1 MNKYIPEILKDKFQL
16 FTKYFYVCFYG
27 LVAICLSLSLLSF
40 NINDNSFLTSS
51 SEPTHNILGPIGAYV
66 SSFLFY
72 TFGLMSY
79 GIIIFFLTFT
89 LKIFFNQRLN
99 LLFLRLLFFFISL
112 ILLPLSLLEVA
123 IELKFYEGIY
133 SWGFFTHKI
142 FNLHQVTYLNYSLSF
157 AGAILFL
164 YTQNILYFKMPRVK
178 LSKVF
183 QYEEVNLKKQT
194 QKKEPVML
202 NRSMSTTN
210 AREDNDEVNYSSN
223 APSNLKQNKINKFS
237 TPSLD
242 ILDSNEPIRN
252 NKKKLE
258 NIEQSS
264 GLLEKV
270 FADFNIEIKVINVK
284 LGPVVTLFEI
294 LPSAGTKINTI
305 INLAGDIS
313 RSMGVGAVRIAQI
326 YGTQYL
332 GVEVPNS
339 QRETVTI
346 KELLSDIN
354 FKDTTHKI
362 PICIGKDISGNI
374 EVIDL
379 SKTPHLLVAGT
390 TGSGK
395 SVFINTLLTSILY
408 KFSPKDLR
416 LILIDPKMLELS
428 VYNDIAHLL
437 TPVVTEPKKAII
449 ALKWVCKEME
459 RRYSLMNEENTR
471 SLEGYNQK
479 SLEKLPF
486 IVVFIDEMAD
496 LMMTAGKE
504 VEHYVQRL
512 AQMARACGIHLVMAT
527 QRPSVD
533 IITGSIKANFPSR
546 ISFQVASKYDSRT
559 VLGEIGA
566 EQLLGNG
573 DMLMSKNGA
582 SLIRYQS
589 AFISDNEVNKL
600 IKEIKSSQEVNYLK
614 ELDEIIKNNDESFD
628 TLSDE
633 DEELITK
640 SIDLIKSTNK
650 ASTSFLQ
657 RNFQIGYNKAARVM
671 EALEQR
677 GVVSSPNHTGKRDIL
692 INAEIN

>member
-1 MNKYIPEILKDKFQL
+1 MSKYIPEILKDKFQS

-27 LVAICLSLSLLSF
+27 LVVICLGLSLLSF

-51 SEPTHNILGPIGAYV
+51 SEPTHNILGPIGSYIA
-66 SSFLFY
+66 SFLFY
-72 TFGLMSY
+72 TFGLMAY
-79 GIIIFFLTFT
+79 GIMIFFFTFT

-112 ILLPLSLLEVA
+112 ILIPLSFLEVA
-123 IELKFYEGIY
+123 IEFKLYEGIY
-133 SWGFFTHKI
+133 SWGFFTHEMFK
-142 FNLHQVTYLNYSLSF
+142 LHQIPYLNYCLSF
-157 AGAILFL
+157 AGVILFL
-164 YTQNILYFKMPRVK
+164 YTQNILYFKVPRVR
-178 LSKVF
+178 LSKIF
-183 QYEEVNLKKQT
+183 QHKEVELKKQA
-194 QKKEPVML
+194 QKKEPVIL
-202 NRSMSTTN
+202 NRSINITN
-210 AREDNDEVNYSSN
+210 VSEDNDEVEHSSSALN
-223 APSNLKQNKINKFS
+223 TKQKEVNNFS

-242 ILDSNEPIRN
+242 ILDSNESVKN

-264 GLLEKV
+264 ELLEKV

-294 LPSAGTKINTI
+294 LPAAGTKINTI

-313 RSMGVGAVRIAQI
+313 RSMGVGPVRISQI

-332 GVEVPNS
+332 GVEIPNNH
-339 QRETVTI
+339 RESVSI
-346 KELLSDIN
+346 KELLSNDN
-354 FKDTTHKI
+354 YVSSVHKI

-408 KFSPKDLR
+408 KFSPEELR

-459 RRYSLMNEENTR
+459 RRYSLMNEEGTR

-559 VLGEIGA
+559 VLGEVGA

-573 DMLMSKNGA
+573 DMLMSKNGT
-582 SLIRYQS
+582 SLVRYQS
-589 AFISDNEVNKL
+589 AFISDGEVNKL
-600 IKEIKSSQEVNYLK
+600 IKEIKRSQKVEYLE
-614 ELDEIIKNNDESFD
+614 ELEEIIKNENDNLD
-628 TLSDE
+628 NLSDE
-633 DEELITK
+633 DEELISK
-640 SIDLIKSTNK
+640 SIDLIKSSQK

-657 RNFQIGYNKAARVM
+657 RNFQIGYNKAARIM

-677 GVVSSPNHTGKRDIL
+677 GVVSEPNHSGKRTIL
-692 INAEIN
+692 IQ

>member
-1 MNKYIPEILKDKFQL
+1 MDNKYIPTILKNKISTLLRLTYATFL
-16 FTKYFYVCFYG
+16 L
-27 LVAICLSLSLLSF
+27 LVFVFLILSMISF
-40 NINDNSFLTSS
+40 NVSDNSFLTNTNNPS
-51 SEPTHNILGPIGAYV
+51 TNLLGNFGSYL
-66 SSFLFY
+66 SSFIFY
-72 TFGLMSY
+72 TFGIMGYILAV
-79 GIIIFFLTFT
+79 FFLIYSLFVYFDKDPRY
-89 LKIFFNQRLN
+89 LFIRLLLFIIGLLLIPQSLIFWAIEIPFHAEIELWGFYSNKIFILSSVSY
-99 LLFLRLLFFFISL
+99 LSYILTSIGLVLFLFSL
-112 ILLPLSLLEVA
+112 NI
-123 IELKFYEGIY
+123 IHYLKFSEINFK
-133 SWGFFTHKI
+133 SI
-142 FNLHQVTYLNYSLSF
+142 FSINKPV
-157 AGAILFL
+157 
-164 YTQNILYFKMPRVK
+164 QNNQI
-178 LSKVF
+178 
-183 QYEEVNLKKQT
+183 
-194 QKKEPVML
+194 KKEPIIF
-202 NRSMSTTN
+202 
-210 AREDNDEVNYSSN
+210 NDTKNISPYENTPVFDK
-223 APSNLKQNKINKFS
+223 PSNKSEIKNNNQYKS
-237 TPSLD
+237 PSLN
-242 ILDSNEPIRN
+242 ILDSKEENFKQRV
-252 NKKKLE
+252 NKK
-258 NIEQSS
+258 NIDDSS
-264 GLLEKV
+264 NLLEKV
-270 FADFNIEIKVINVK
+270 FADFNISIKVINVK
-284 LGPVVTLFEI
+284 LGPVITLYEI

-326 YGTQYL
+326 YGTQFL
-332 GVEVPNS
+332 GVEVPNDN
-339 QRETVTI
+339 REPVTI
-346 KELLSDIN
+346 KELLSNEN
-354 FKDTTHKI
+354 FKNSLHKI
-362 PICIGKDISGNI
+362 PICIGKDISGSI

-395 SVFINTLLTSILY
+395 SVFINTLLTSLLY
-408 KFSPKDLR
+408 KFPPSELR

-437 TPVVTEPKKAII
+437 TPVVTEPKKSII

-479 SLEKLPF
+479 SIEKLPY

-573 DMLMSKNGA
+573 DMLMSKNG
-582 SLIRYQS
+582 SNLIRYQS
-589 AFISDNEVNKL
+589 AFISDEEVNKL
-600 IKEIKSSQEVNYLK
+600 IKEIKQTQKVEYLE
-614 ELDEIIKNNDESFD
+614 ELEEIIKNNDENFD
-628 TLSDE
+628 SLSDD

-657 RNFQIGYNKAARVM
+657 RNFQIGYNKAARIM

-677 GVVSSPNHTGKRDIL
+677 GVVSAPNHTGKRQIL
-692 INAEIN
+692 IN

>member
-1 MNKYIPEILKDKFQL
+1 MNNKFFPIAFKDKL
-16 FTKYFYVCFYG
+16 KNILRYLYG
-27 LVAICLSLSLLSF
+27 IFFFLISVILSLSLISF
-40 NINDNSFLTSS
+40 NIEDSSFLTNSS
-51 SEPTHNILGPIGAYV
+51 SQIKNFVGIPGSYL

-72 TFGLMSY
+72 TFGIMAYLFV
-79 GIIIFFLTFT
+79 IFFMTYSLKVFLNQAPKYFFIKLLVFVVSLLLIPQTMLHWGIQFSFIDNLDFWGLFSSKIYRLHNNEYISYFLSFTGIVTFT
-89 LKIFFNQRLN
+89 LSQN
-99 LLFLRLLFFFISL
+99 
-112 ILLPLSLLEVA
+112 
-123 IELKFYEGIY
+123 IY
-133 SWGFFTHKI
+133 SIFKI
-142 FNLHQVTYLNYSLSF
+142 
-157 AGAILFL
+157 
-164 YTQNILYFKMPRVK
+164 QNI
-178 LSKVF
+178 
-183 QYEEVNLKKQT
+183 NLKGIFKAKQNTANIETT
-194 QKKEPVML
+194 QKKEPII
-202 NRSMSTTN
+202 R
-210 AREDNDEVNYSSN
+210 
-223 APSNLKQNKINKFS
+223 NKIIGRLVDENEKNENTIKQKHETKYLS
-237 TPSLD
+237 PSLD
-242 ILDSNEPIRN
+242 ILEAKIDKENF
-252 NKKKLE
+252 KKTIEENSQLLE
-258 NIEQSS
+258 N
-264 GLLEKV
+264 V
-270 FADFNIEIKVINVK
+270 FSDFNIEIKVVNVK

-332 GVEVPNS
+332 GVEVPNLH
-339 QRETVTI
+339 REKVTI
-346 KELLSDIN
+346 KELLSNSN
-354 FKDTTHKI
+354 FTNTSHKI

-395 SVFINTLLTSILY
+395 SVFINTLLASILY
-408 KFSPKDLR
+408 KFPPEDLR

-479 SLEKLPF
+479 SLEKLPY
-486 IVVFIDEMAD
+486 ILVFIDEMAD

-582 SLIRYQS
+582 NLIRYQS
-589 AFISDNEVNKL
+589 AFISDSEVNKL
-600 IKEIKSSQEVNYLK
+600 INEIKKSQKVQYLE

-633 DEELITK
+633 DEELIVK
-640 SIDLIKSTNK
+640 SINLIKSTNK

-677 GVVSSPNHTGKRDIL
+677 GVVSTPNHTGKREIL
-692 INAEIN
+692 INSDVN

>member
-1 MNKYIPEILKDKFQL
+1 MKNSYIPEIFKVKIAKSIRFLHSLIYLLICIF
-16 FTKYFYVCFYG
+16 FCF
-27 LVAICLSLSLLSF
+27 SLISF
-40 NINDNSFLTSS
+40 NFNDNSFISNTSLPTENYLGNLGAYTSS
-51 SEPTHNILGPIGAYV
+51 FV
-66 SSFLFY
+66 FY
-72 TFGLMSY
+72 TFGYMGY
-79 GIIIFFLTFT
+79 GIVLFFLI
-89 LKIFFNQRLN
+89 LS
-99 LLFLRLLFFFISL
+99 FLGFYKKHVKFFFIRLLGLIVSL
-112 ILLPLSLLEVA
+112 ILIPQILIHFNIKISFYSELPVWGSFAIILNSYFHAEFFNYLLTIFGSILFIVSTNLFV
-123 IELKFYEGIY
+123 IFKLPKINFSKLKIVEKKIY
-133 SWGFFTHKI
+133 SKPI
-142 FNLHQVTYLNYSLSF
+142 
-157 AGAILFL
+157 
-164 YTQNILYFKMPRVK
+164 
-178 LSKVF
+178 
-183 QYEEVNLKKQT
+183 
-194 QKKEPVML
+194 KKEPVIKQMNISNSKL
-202 NRSMSTTN
+202 SGKETDSSK
-210 AREDNDEVNYSSN
+210 AEGYKNYSS
-223 APSNLKQNKINKFS
+223 
-237 TPSLD
+237 PSLD
-242 ILDSNEPIRN
+242 ILENGNIQ
-252 NKKKLE
+252 KKKLKNSS
-258 NIEQSS
+258 NIEESS
-264 GLLEKV
+264 ELLEKV
-270 FADFNIEIKVINVK
+270 FADFNITINVINVK
-284 LGPVVTLFEI
+284 LGPVITLYEI
-294 LPSAGTKINTI
+294 LPAAGIKINTI
-305 INLAGDIS
+305 INLADDIS

-332 GVEVPNS
+332 GVEIPNDF
-339 QRETVTI
+339 RETVTI
-346 KELLSDIN
+346 KELLSDSN
-354 FKDTTHKI
+354 FKNTSHKI
-362 PICIGKDISGNI
+362 PICIGKDISGKI

-395 SVFINTLLTSILY
+395 SVFINTLLTSLLY
-408 KFSPKDLR
+408 KFSPEDLK

-437 TPVVTEPKKAII
+437 TPVVTEPKKAIV

-471 SLEGYNQK
+471 SLEGFNEK
-479 SLEKLPF
+479 SQEKLPF

-573 DMLMSKNGA
+573 DMLMSKNGGN
-582 SLIRYQS
+582 LIRYQS

-600 IKEIKSSQEVNYLK
+600 IKEIKQSQTVNYLD
-614 ELDEIIKNNDESFD
+614 ELEEIIKNDNENFD
-628 TLSDE
+628 SLSDE
-633 DEELITK
+633 DEDLISR

-657 RNFQIGYNKAARVM
+657 RNFQIGYNKAARIM

-677 GVVSSPNHTGKRDIL
+677 GVVSAPNHTGKREIL
-692 INAEIN
+692 INNN

>member
-1 MNKYIPEILKDKFQL
+1 MKNNYIPEIFKEKIYLSLKYIYAFSL
-16 FTKYFYVCFYG
+16 
-27 LVAICLSLSLLSF
+27 LLLSILSLLSLLTF
-40 NINDNSFLTSS
+40 DINDNSFLTSTS
-51 SEPTHNILGPIGAYV
+51 SEAQNFMGDFGSYYA
-66 SSFLFY
+66 SFIFY
-72 TFGLMSY
+72 TFGVLGY
-79 GIIIFFLTFT
+79 LVT
-89 LKIFFNQRLN
+89 
-99 LLFLRLLFFFISL
+99 LFFFIYSILILVNRSPRYIFIRLLLFFISLVLIPQSL
-112 ILLPLSLLEVA
+112 IYFGFNFIF
-123 IELKFYEGIY
+123 IESIET
-133 SWGFFTHKI
+133 WGVFSNHLYNF
-142 FNLHQVTYLNYSLSF
+142 YSLEYISYALSF
-157 AGAILFL
+157 LGLSIYLFS
-164 YTQNILYFKMPRVK
+164 QNILTLFKIPKISIGKIFKRRIPNDNPNK
-178 LSKVF
+178 KIKKDPFINNINIGSSLEINNPNEENENFESEKKGEYLS
-183 QYEEVNLKKQT
+183 
-194 QKKEPVML
+194 
-202 NRSMSTTN
+202 
-210 AREDNDEVNYSSN
+210 
-223 APSNLKQNKINKFS
+223 
-237 TPSLD
+237 PSLE
-242 ILDSNEPIRN
+242 ILDSNN
-252 NKKKLE
+252 ALAKNKLDKE
-258 NIEQSS
+258 NIKANSD
-264 GLLEKV
+264 LLERV
-270 FADFNIEIKVINVK
+270 FQDFNIEIQVINVK
-284 LGPVVTLFEI
+284 HGPVVTLFEI
-294 LPSAGTKINTI
+294 LPAAGIKINTI
-305 INLAGDIS
+305 INLADDIS

-332 GVEVPNS
+332 GVEVPND

-346 KELLSDIN
+346 KELLINKN
-354 FKDTTHKI
+354 FKNTSSKI

-395 SVFINTLLTSILY
+395 SVFINTLLASILY
-408 KFSPKDLR
+408 KFSPKELR

-471 SLEGYNQK
+471 SLEGYNEK
-479 SLEKLPF
+479 SIEKLPY

-573 DMLMSKNGA
+573 DMLMSKNGGNI
-582 SLIRYQS
+582 IRYQS

-600 IKEIKSSQEVNYLK
+600 IKEIKKSQAVQYLD
-614 ELDEIIKNNDESFD
+614 ELEEIIKNNDENFD

-633 DEELITK
+633 DEDLITK
-640 SIDLIKSTNK
+640 SIDLIKTSNK
-650 ASTSFLQ
+650 ASTSYLQ
-657 RNFQIGYNKAARVM
+657 RNFQVGYNKAARIM

-677 GVVSSPNHTGKRDIL
+677 GVVSPPNHAGKREIL
-692 INAEIN
+692 INN

>member
-1 MNKYIPEILKDKFQL
+1 MKNSYIPEVLKEKILK
-16 FTKYFYVCFYG
+16 TINIFYG
-27 LVAICLSLSLLSF
+27 LALLLLSVLSAIALLTF
-40 NINDNSFLTSS
+40 NINDNSFLTSTS
-51 SEPTHNILGPIGAYV
+51 NVSQNLLGNLGSYYA
-66 SSFLFY
+66 SFLFY
-72 TFGLMSY
+72 TFGILAY
-79 GIIIFFLTFT
+79 LVILFFLIYSIYVFVN
-89 LKIFFNQRLN
+89 KNPRY
-99 LLFLRLLFFFISL
+99 LFIRLLLFFISL
-112 ILLPLSLLEVA
+112 IFIPQIFIDLKLEFTF
-123 IELKFYEGIY
+123 IDSIKTWGI
-133 SWGFFTHKI
+133 FADQL
-142 FNLHQVTYLNYSLSF
+142 FNLYNYNYISYLLTFIGISIYMISQNFL
-157 AGAILFL
+157 GLFKISKPKL
-164 YTQNILYFKMPRVK
+164 NNIFKRDNRNSISGNK
-178 LSKVF
+178 I
-183 QYEEVNLKKQT
+183 
-194 QKKEPVML
+194 KKEPII
-202 NRSMSTTN
+202 NNISSNNYTQDEIN
-210 AREDNDEVNYSSN
+210 ENIDEVPLNQKTKYFSPSLEILETDN
-223 APSNLKQNKINKFS
+223 ASAKKRLDKENIKANSNL
-237 TPSLD
+237 
-242 ILDSNEPIRN
+242 
-252 NKKKLE
+252 LE
-258 NIEQSS
+258 S
-264 GLLEKV
+264 V
-270 FADFNIEIKVINVK
+270 FQDFNIDVRVVNVK

-294 LPSAGTKINTI
+294 LPAAGIKINTI
-305 INLAGDIS
+305 INLADDIS
-313 RSMGVGAVRIAQI
+313 RSMGVGAVRISQI

-332 GVEVPNS
+332 GVEVPNE

-346 KELLSDIN
+346 KELLSNDN
-354 FKDTTHKI
+354 FKNTSSKI

-395 SVFINTLLTSILY
+395 SVFINTLLASLLY
-408 KFSPKDLR
+408 KFSPDDLR

-437 TPVVTEPKKAII
+437 TPVVTEPKKAIL

-479 SLEKLPF
+479 SIEKLPY
-486 IVVFIDEMAD
+486 IIVFIDEMAD

-573 DMLMSKNGA
+573 DMLMSKNGGN
-582 SLIRYQS
+582 IVRYQS

-600 IKEIKSSQEVNYLK
+600 IKEIKRSQAVEYLD
-614 ELDEIIKNNDESFD
+614 ELDEIIKNNDENFD

-633 DEELITK
+633 DEALISK
-640 SIDLIKSTNK
+640 SIDLIKSSNR

-657 RNFQIGYNKAARVM
+657 RNFQVGYNKAARIM

-677 GVVSSPNHTGKRDIL
+677 GVVSPPNHSGKRDIL
-692 INAEIN
+692 INQ

>member
-1 MNKYIPEILKDKFQL
+1 MKNNYIPEIFKEKIYLSLK
-16 FTKYFYVCFYG
+16 YVYVFF
-27 LVAICLSLSLLSF
+27 LLLLSILSLLSLLTF
-40 NINDNSFLTSS
+40 DINDNSFLTSTS
-51 SEPTHNILGPIGAYV
+51 NEAQNFMGDLGSYYA
-66 SSFLFY
+66 SFIFY
-72 TFGLMSY
+72 TFGVLGY
-79 GIIIFFLTFT
+79 LVTLFFLIYSI
-89 LKIFFNQRLN
+89 LILLNKSPKYIFIRLS
-99 LLFLRLLFFFISL
+99 LFFISL
-112 ILLPLSLLEVA
+112 VLIPQTLIYLNFNFIFIESIEPWGVFANYLYNFYKIEYISYTLSFFGLSIYLLSQNILTIFRFPKIS
-123 IELKFYEGIY
+123 FR
-133 SWGFFTHKI
+133 KI
-142 FNLHQVTYLNYSLSF
+142 FERNVPNYSLSTRIKKDPF
-157 AGAILFL
+157 IS
-164 YTQNILYFKMPRVK
+164 NINTDSSLEINDLNEENENIKSEKK
-178 LSKVF
+178 LEYLS
-183 QYEEVNLKKQT
+183 
-194 QKKEPVML
+194 
-202 NRSMSTTN
+202 
-210 AREDNDEVNYSSN
+210 
-223 APSNLKQNKINKFS
+223 
-237 TPSLD
+237 PSLE
-242 ILDSNEPIRN
+242 ILDSNN
-252 NKKKLE
+252 ALAKKKLDKE
-258 NIEQSS
+258 NIKANSD
-264 GLLEKV
+264 LLERV
-270 FADFNIEIKVINVK
+270 FQDFNIEIQVINVK
-284 LGPVVTLFEI
+284 HGPVVTLFEI
-294 LPSAGTKINTI
+294 LPAAGIKINTI
-305 INLAGDIS
+305 INLADDIS

-332 GVEVPNS
+332 GVEVPND

-346 KELLSDIN
+346 KELLINEN
-354 FKDTTHKI
+354 FKNTSSKI

-395 SVFINTLLTSILY
+395 SVFINTLLASILY

-471 SLEGYNQK
+471 SLEGYNEK
-479 SLEKLPF
+479 SIEKLPY

-573 DMLMSKNGA
+573 DMLMSKNGGNI
-582 SLIRYQS
+582 IRYQS

-600 IKEIKSSQEVNYLK
+600 IKEIKKSQTVQYLD
-614 ELDEIIKNNDESFD
+614 ELDEIIKNNDENFD
-628 TLSDE
+628 NLSEE
-633 DEELITK
+633 DEALITK

-657 RNFQIGYNKAARVM
+657 RNFQVGYNKAARIM

-677 GVVSSPNHTGKRDIL
+677 GVVSPPNHAGKRDIL
-692 INAEIN
+692 INQ

>member
-1 MNKYIPEILKDKFQL
+1 MKNSYIPEIFKEKMYVSVRYLYSFSL
-16 FTKYFYVCFYG
+16 FS
-27 LVAICLSLSLLSF
+27 ISILSLLALVTF
-40 NINDNSFLTSS
+40 NINDNSFLTSTS
-51 SEPTHNILGPIGAYV
+51 YKTQNLLGDFGSYYA
-66 SSFLFY
+66 SFIFY
-72 TFGLMSY
+72 TFGILGY
-79 GIIIFFLTFT
+79 LVVLFFLIYSLLILFN
-89 LKIFFNQRLN
+89 KSAKYIFI
-99 LLFLRLLFFFISL
+99 RLLLFFISL
-112 ILLPLSLLEVA
+112 ILIPQIFLEFGANFLFIESIETWGIFADQLYNFYNSEYVSYTLSLIGFLMFLFSQN
-123 IELKFYEGIY
+123 IISLLKFPKIRLK
-133 SWGFFTHKI
+133 KI
-142 FNLHQVTYLNYSLSF
+142 FIRNTNENDHENSIKKDPIISSV
-157 AGAILFL
+157 
-164 YTQNILYFKMPRVK
+164 YTN
-178 LSKVF
+178 LSK
-183 QYEEVNLKKQT
+183 EENGFSENYDPKQPF
-194 QKKEPVML
+194 K
-202 NRSMSTTN
+202 ST
-210 AREDNDEVNYSSN
+210 EYLS
-223 APSNLKQNKINKFS
+223 
-237 TPSLD
+237 PSLE
-242 ILDSNEPIRN
+242 ILESKNTPVKNKLDKENTEANSN
-252 NKKKLE
+252 
-258 NIEQSS
+258 
-264 GLLEKV
+264 LLEKV
-270 FADFNIEIKVINVK
+270 FQDFNIEIQVINVK
-284 LGPVVTLFEI
+284 HGPVVTLFEI
-294 LPSAGTKINTI
+294 LPAAGIKISTI
-305 INLAGDIS
+305 INLADDIS

-332 GVEVPNS
+332 GVEVPND

-346 KELLSDIN
+346 KELLSNVN
-354 FKDTTHKI
+354 FRNTSSKI

-395 SVFINTLLTSILY
+395 SVFINTLLASILY
-408 KFSPKDLR
+408 KFSPQDLR

-471 SLEGYNQK
+471 SLEGYNEK
-479 SLEKLPF
+479 SIEKLPY

-512 AQMARACGIHLVMAT
+512 AQMARACGIHVVMAT

-573 DMLMSKNGA
+573 DMLMSKNGGNI
-582 SLIRYQS
+582 IRYQA

-600 IKEIKSSQEVNYLK
+600 ITEIKKSQTVKYLD
-614 ELDEIIKNNDESFD
+614 ELDQIIKNNDENIEN
-628 TLSDE
+628 LSEE
-633 DEELITK
+633 DEALISK

-657 RNFQIGYNKAARVM
+657 RNFQVGYNKAARIM

-677 GVVSSPNHTGKRDIL
+677 GVVSPPNHAGKRDIL
-692 INAEIN
+692 INQ

>member
-1 MNKYIPEILKDKFQL
+1 MKNSYIPEVLKEKILK
-16 FTKYFYVCFYG
+16 TINIFYG
-27 LVAICLSLSLLSF
+27 LALLLLSVLSAIALLTF
-40 NINDNSFLTSS
+40 SINDNSFLTSTS
-51 SEPTHNILGPIGAYV
+51 NVSQNLLGNLGSYYA
-66 SSFLFY
+66 SFLFY
-72 TFGLMSY
+72 TFGILAY
-79 GIIIFFLTFT
+79 LVILFFLIYSIYVFVN
-89 LKIFFNQRLN
+89 KNPRY
-99 LLFLRLLFFFISL
+99 LFIRLLLFFISL
-112 ILLPLSLLEVA
+112 IFIPQIFIDLKLEFTF
-123 IELKFYEGIY
+123 IDSIKTWGI
-133 SWGFFTHKI
+133 FADQL
-142 FNLHQVTYLNYSLSF
+142 FNLYNYNYISYFLTFIGISIYMISQNFLGLFKISKPKLN
-157 AGAILFL
+157 
-164 YTQNILYFKMPRVK
+164 NIFKRDNRNSISGNK
-178 LSKVF
+178 I
-183 QYEEVNLKKQT
+183 
-194 QKKEPVML
+194 KKEPII
-202 NRSMSTTN
+202 NNISSNNYTQDEIN
-210 AREDNDEVNYSSN
+210 ENIDEVPLNQKTKYFSPSLEILETDN
-223 APSNLKQNKINKFS
+223 ASAKKRLDKENIKANSNL
-237 TPSLD
+237 
-242 ILDSNEPIRN
+242 
-252 NKKKLE
+252 LE
-258 NIEQSS
+258 S
-264 GLLEKV
+264 V
-270 FADFNIEIKVINVK
+270 FQDFNIDVRVVNVK

-294 LPSAGTKINTI
+294 LPAAGIKINTI
-305 INLAGDIS
+305 INLADDIS
-313 RSMGVGAVRIAQI
+313 RSMGVGAVRISQI

-332 GVEVPNS
+332 GVEVPNE

-346 KELLSDIN
+346 KELLSNDN
-354 FKDTTHKI
+354 FKNTSSKI

-395 SVFINTLLTSILY
+395 SVFINTLLASLLY
-408 KFSPKDLR
+408 KFSPDDLR

-437 TPVVTEPKKAII
+437 TPVVTEPKKAIL

-479 SLEKLPF
+479 SIEKLPY
-486 IVVFIDEMAD
+486 IIVFIDEMAD

-573 DMLMSKNGA
+573 DMLMSKNGGN
-582 SLIRYQS
+582 IVRYQS

-600 IKEIKSSQEVNYLK
+600 IKEIKRSQAVEYLD
-614 ELDEIIKNNDESFD
+614 ELDEIIKNNDENFD

-633 DEELITK
+633 DEALISK
-640 SIDLIKSTNK
+640 SIDLIKSSNR

-657 RNFQIGYNKAARVM
+657 RNFQVGYNKAARIM

-677 GVVSSPNHTGKRDIL
+677 GVVSPPNHSGKRDIL
-692 INAEIN
+692 INQ

>member
-1 MNKYIPEILKDKFQL
+1 MKNIYFPEILKEKIYSSF
-16 FTKYFYVCFYG
+16 KYLYAFLLLIISVIS
-27 LVAICLSLSLLSF
+27 AIALLSF
-40 NINDNSFLTSS
+40 DINDNSFLTST
-51 SEPTHNILGPIGAYV
+51 SETSQNLLGDFGSYFA
-66 SSFLFY
+66 SFVFY
-72 TFGLMSY
+72 TFGILGYM
-79 GIIIFFLTFT
+79 IVIFFLINSILVIINKSPKF
-89 LKIFFNQRLN
+89 IFI
-99 LLFLRLLFFFISL
+99 RLLIFFISL
-112 ILLPLSLLEVA
+112 VLIPQTLLTIGFDFFFIESIDTWGVFSVYLYSIYNMDYIGYALSTLGVFMYSFSQNIIHLFRLPKFQINELFKNRTKKDSESNKIKKDPIIKNINDTLSNDVGDIEERLTSVNSVTEKTFSSPSLEILESNKSSTEKKLDKENIKSNSDLLE
-123 IELKFYEGIY
+123 
-133 SWGFFTHKI
+133 
-142 FNLHQVTYLNYSLSF
+142 Q
-157 AGAILFL
+157 
-164 YTQNILYFKMPRVK
+164 
-178 LSKVF
+178 VF
-183 QYEEVNLKKQT
+183 Q
-194 QKKEPVML
+194 
-202 NRSMSTTN
+202 
-210 AREDNDEVNYSSN
+210 
-223 APSNLKQNKINKFS
+223 
-237 TPSLD
+237 
-242 ILDSNEPIRN
+242 
-252 NKKKLE
+252 
-258 NIEQSS
+258 
-264 GLLEKV
+264 
-270 FADFNIEIKVINVK
+270 DFNIDIQVVNVK
-284 LGPVVTLFEI
+284 LGPVITLFEI
-294 LPSAGTKINTI
+294 LPAAGIKINTI
-305 INLAGDIS
+305 INLADDIS

-326 YGTQYL
+326 FGTQYL
-332 GVEVPNS
+332 GVEVPNDK
-339 QRETVTI
+339 RETVTI
-346 KELLSDIN
+346 KELLSDDN
-354 FKDTTHKI
+354 FKNTPSKI

-395 SVFINTLLTSILY
+395 SVFINTLLASILY
-408 KFSPKDLR
+408 KFSPTDLR

-471 SLEGYNQK
+471 SIEGYNEK
-479 SLEKLPF
+479 SIERLPY

-573 DMLMSKNGA
+573 DMLMSKNGGNI
-582 SLIRYQS
+582 IRYQS

-600 IKEIKSSQEVNYLK
+600 IKEIKRSQTVQYLD
-614 ELDEIIKNNDESFD
+614 ELDEIIKNNDENFD
-628 TLSDE
+628 NLSEE
-633 DEELITK
+633 DEILITK

-657 RNFQIGYNKAARVM
+657 RNFQVGYNKAARIM

-677 GVVSSPNHTGKRDIL
+677 GVVSAPNHAGKRDIL
-692 INAEIN
+692 IN

>member
-1 MNKYIPEILKDKFQL
+1 MKSKYIPDIFKEKYALFLNYTYALFLLFISILS
-16 FTKYFYVCFYG
+16 
-27 LVAICLSLSLLSF
+27 AAALLTF
-40 NINDNSFLTSS
+40 DINDNSFLTNTSATS
-51 SEPTHNILGPIGAYV
+51 GNFLGDFGSYYASLV
-66 SSFLFY
+66 FY
-72 TFGLMSY
+72 TFGILGY
-79 GIIIFFLTFT
+79 LIILFFLIYSLLVFYHKRPKYIFIRLITFFLSLVLIPQT
-89 LKIFFNQRLN
+89 LIHINFNVTFIDSLATWGAFAESFNSLHSLN
-99 LLFLRLLFFFISL
+99 YINYLTSIIGLVFYLISQNIISL
-112 ILLPLSLLEVA
+112 IKIPEIKFKNLFNNNEELKVNKIKKDPIINVTKEEDNKIIRQATNEYGLEDEDLTSKYFSPSLEILDTGNTISEKKTDKEKIKSNSELLE
-123 IELKFYEGIY
+123 
-133 SWGFFTHKI
+133 
-142 FNLHQVTYLNYSLSF
+142 
-157 AGAILFL
+157 
-164 YTQNILYFKMPRVK
+164 RV
-178 LSKVF
+178 F
-183 QYEEVNLKKQT
+183 E
-194 QKKEPVML
+194 
-202 NRSMSTTN
+202 
-210 AREDNDEVNYSSN
+210 
-223 APSNLKQNKINKFS
+223 
-237 TPSLD
+237 
-242 ILDSNEPIRN
+242 
-252 NKKKLE
+252 
-258 NIEQSS
+258 
-264 GLLEKV
+264 
-270 FADFNIEIKVINVK
+270 DFNIDIQVINVK

-294 LPSAGTKINTI
+294 LPAAGIKINTI
-305 INLAGDIS
+305 INLADDIS
-313 RSMGVGAVRIAQI
+313 RSMGVGAVRISQI
-326 YGTQYL
+326 FGTQYL
-332 GVEVPNS
+332 GVEVPNEK
-339 QRETVTI
+339 RETVTI
-346 KELLSDIN
+346 KELLSDDN
-354 FKDTTHKI
+354 FKKSSLKI
-362 PICIGKDISGNI
+362 PLCIGKDISGKI

-437 TPVVTEPKKAII
+437 TPVVTEPKKAIL

-479 SLEKLPF
+479 SLEKLPY

-573 DMLMSKNGA
+573 DMLMSKNGGNI
-582 SLIRYQS
+582 IRYQS

-600 IKEIKSSQEVNYLK
+600 INEIKRKQKVKYLD
-614 ELDEIIKNNDESFD
+614 ELDEIIKNNDENFD
-628 TLSDE
+628 TLSEE
-633 DEELITK
+633 DEALITK
-640 SIDLIKSTNK
+640 AIDLIKSTNK

-657 RNFQIGYNKAARVM
+657 RNFQIGYNKAARIM

-677 GVVSSPNHTGKRDIL
+677 GVVSQPNHTGKREIL
-692 INAEIN
+692 INT

>member
-1 MNKYIPEILKDKFQL
+1 MNNNYIPQILKEKIL
-16 FTKYFYVCFYG
+16 SYLKYFVVFFYFSLG
-27 LVAICLSLSLLSF
+27 LLTIISLITF
-40 NINDNSFLTSS
+40 DINDNSFLTK
-51 SEPTHNILGPIGAYV
+51 TNIASTNFFGDYGSYYA
-66 SSFLFY
+66 SFILY
-72 TFGLMSY
+72 TFGILSY
-79 GIIIFFLTFT
+79 LLAIFFFIFSILTLFD
-89 LKIFFNQRLN
+89 KRPKYIFIRLI
-99 LLFLRLLFFFISL
+99 FFFISL
-112 ILLPLSLLEVA
+112 IIMPQILIYYLNDLNIIDGVSSWGIFAENIFKTYDSKIVSYGLSSVGLIIYLLSQNIFSLIKLPKLNFNSLLAKTKEVENNTNKKDPIINNTLSLDRDIGFEDESSSQDT
-123 IELKFYEGIY
+123 ISSRIY
-133 SWGFFTHKI
+133 S
-142 FNLHQVTYLNYSLSF
+142 S
-157 AGAILFL
+157 
-164 YTQNILYFKMPRVK
+164 
-178 LSKVF
+178 
-183 QYEEVNLKKQT
+183 
-194 QKKEPVML
+194 
-202 NRSMSTTN
+202 
-210 AREDNDEVNYSSN
+210 
-223 APSNLKQNKINKFS
+223 
-237 TPSLD
+237 PSLD
-242 ILDSNEPIRN
+242 ILESDGKAKKNKLDDSDI
-252 NKKKLE
+252 KTSSTLLE
-258 NIEQSS
+258 N
-264 GLLEKV
+264 V
-270 FADFNIEIKVINVK
+270 FLDFNIEIKVINVK

-294 LPSAGTKINTI
+294 LPAAGIKINTI
-305 INLAGDIS
+305 INLADDIS
-313 RSMGVGAVRIAQI
+313 RSMGVGAVRISQI
-326 YGTQYL
+326 YGTQFL
-332 GVEVPNS
+332 GVEVPNT

-346 KELLSDIN
+346 KELLSNDN
-354 FKDTTHKI
+354 FKNNSFKI

-395 SVFINTLLTSILY
+395 SVFINTLLASILY
-408 KFSPKDLR
+408 KFPPEDLR

-459 RRYSLMNEENTR
+459 RRYAMMNEENSR
-471 SLEGYNQK
+471 SLEGYNLK
-479 SLEKLPF
+479 AVEKLPY

-546 ISFQVASKYDSRT
+546 VSFQVASKYDSRT

-573 DMLMSKNGA
+573 DMLMSKNGGN
-582 SLIRYQS
+582 LIRYQS
-589 AFISDNEVNKL
+589 AFISDSEVNKL
-600 IKEIKSSQEVNYLK
+600 IKEIKSTQKVEYLN
-614 ELDEIIKNNDESFD
+614 ELEEIIKNNDDNFD
-628 TLSDE
+628 SLSDE

-657 RNFQIGYNKAARVM
+657 RNFQIGYNKAARIM

-677 GVVSSPNHTGKRDIL
+677 GVVSSPNHAGKRDIL
-692 INAEIN
+692 IN

>member
-1 MNKYIPEILKDKFQL
+1 MKNNYIPEILKEKISKTIGFLYGFFL
-16 FTKYFYVCFYG
+16 F
-27 LVAICLSLSLLSF
+27 LVSILSALALITFS
-40 NINDNSFLTSS
+40 INDNSFLTSTS
-51 SEPTHNILGPIGAYV
+51 KNSENLLGDLGSYYA
-66 SSFLFY
+66 SFLFY
-72 TFGLMSY
+72 TFGIFAYL
-79 GIIIFFLTFT
+79 IIIFFLVYS
-89 LKIFFNQRLN
+89 LLVFFKKSPGY
-99 LLFLRLLFFFISL
+99 LFIRLLFFFISL
-112 ILLPLSLLEVA
+112 VLIPQTLIDLNVELLFIDSIETWGIFANQLYDLYVLNYLSYFLTFVGICIYLFSQNIFILFKIPRIKVNN
-123 IELKFYEGIY
+123 
-133 SWGFFTHKI
+133 I
-142 FNLHQVTYLNYSLSF
+142 FNTYN
-157 AGAILFL
+157 
-164 YTQNILYFKMPRVK
+164 QNNVVDGQI
-178 LSKVF
+178 
-183 QYEEVNLKKQT
+183 
-194 QKKEPVML
+194 KKEPII
-202 NRSMSTTN
+202 NN
-210 AREDNDEVNYSSN
+210 IPEDNFANDSYSKIYDENDRPNQKSKY
-223 APSNLKQNKINKFS
+223 FS
-237 TPSLD
+237 PSLE
-242 ILDSNEPIRN
+242 ILEADNSLS
-252 NKKKLE
+252 KKSLDKE
-258 NIEQSS
+258 NIKENSD
-264 GLLEKV
+264 LLERV
-270 FADFNIEIKVINVK
+270 FQDFNIDIKVVNVK

-294 LPSAGTKINTI
+294 LPAAGIKINTI
-305 INLAGDIS
+305 INLADDIS

-332 GVEVPNS
+332 GVEVPNEK
-339 QRETVTI
+339 RETVTI
-346 KELLSDIN
+346 KELLSDNN
-354 FKDTTHKI
+354 FKNTTSKI

-395 SVFINTLLTSILY
+395 SVFINTLLASILY
-408 KFSPKDLR
+408 KFSPEDLR

-437 TPVVTEPKKAII
+437 TPVVTEPKKAIL

-479 SLEKLPF
+479 SIEKLPY

-573 DMLMSKNGA
+573 DMLMSKNGGNI
-582 SLIRYQS
+582 IRYQS

-600 IKEIKSSQEVNYLK
+600 IKEIKKSQKVQYLE
-614 ELDEIIKNNDESFD
+614 ELDEIIKNNDENFD

-633 DEELITK
+633 DEALISK
-640 SIDLIKSTNK
+640 SIDLIKSSNK
-650 ASTSFLQ
+650 ASTSYLQ
-657 RNFQIGYNKAARVM
+657 RNFQVGYNKAARIM

-677 GVVSSPNHTGKRDIL
+677 GVVSPPNHAGKRDIL
-692 INAEIN
+692 INH

>member
-1 MNKYIPEILKDKFQL
+1 MNNKYIPEILKDRISM
-16 FTKYFYVCFYG
+16 FTKFIYATILL
-27 LVAICLSLSLLSF
+27 LVSLFVAVSLFSF
-40 NINDNSFLTSS
+40 NINDNSFISSTDNITTNLIGPLGAYTSS
-51 SEPTHNILGPIGAYV
+51 FI
-66 SSFLFY
+66 FY
-72 TFGLMSY
+72 TFGVMGYLIML
-79 GIIIFFLTFT
+79 FFL
-89 LKIFFNQRLN
+89 
-99 LLFLRLLFFFISL
+99 
-112 ILLPLSLLEVA
+112 
-123 IELKFYEGIY
+123 IY
-133 SWGFFTHKI
+133 SF
-142 FNLHQVTYLNYSLSF
+142 LTYLNKSPGIIFIRLLAFLISLCLIPQSLIFWNISINFHDGIEAWGVFSNNLFLIHKYSYSSYFLSLI
-157 AGAILFL
+157 GVLILFISADIYKIFYFPKL
-164 YTQNILYFKMPRVK
+164 NPKKIFIYSKSTQKPKIFKKDPII
-178 LSKVF
+178 
-183 QYEEVNLKKQT
+183 KQT
-194 QKKEPVML
+194 LLKDFETETDGSEVPSSIIGEKKNKKEY
-202 NRSMSTTN
+202 
-210 AREDNDEVNYSSN
+210 YS
-223 APSNLKQNKINKFS
+223 
-237 TPSLD
+237 PSLD
-242 ILDSNEPIRN
+242 ILDSYKNS
-252 NKKKLE
+252 E
-258 NIEQSS
+258 NRISLQKNIDENST
-264 GLLEKV
+264 LLEKV
-270 FADFNIEIKVINVK
+270 FSDFNIKIEVINVK

-332 GVEVPNS
+332 GVEVPNEN
-339 QRETVTI
+339 RETVTI
-346 KELLSDIN
+346 KELLSNKN
-354 FKDTTHKI
+354 FKDTAHKI

-379 SKTPHLLVAGT
+379 SRTPHLLVAGT

-408 KFSPKDLR
+408 KFSPKELR

-479 SLEKLPF
+479 SIEKLPY
-486 IVVFIDEMAD
+486 IIVFIDEMAD

-573 DMLMSKNGA
+573 DMLMSKNGGN
-582 SLIRYQS
+582 LVRYQS
-589 AFISDNEVNKL
+589 AFINDDEVNKL
-600 IKEIKSSQEVNYLK
+600 IKEIQKSQKVEYLE
-614 ELDEIIKNNDESFD
+614 ELEEIIKNNDENFD
-628 TLSDE
+628 SLSDE
-633 DEELITK
+633 DEALISK
-640 SIDLIKSTNK
+640 SIDLIKTSNK
-650 ASTSFLQ
+650 ASTSYLQ
-657 RNFQIGYNKAARVM
+657 RNFQIGYNKAARIM

-677 GVVSSPNHTGKRDIL
+677 GVVSQPNHTGKREIL
-692 INAEIN
+692 IN

>member
-1 MNKYIPEILKDKFQL
+1 MKNNYIPEIFKEKFIL
-16 FTKYFYVCFYG
+16 FINYFYG
-27 LVAICLSLSLLSF
+27 LFLLLLSILSCLALLTF
-40 NINDNSFLTSS
+40 DINDNSLLTSTS
-51 SEPTHNILGPIGAYV
+51 RASENLLGTIGSYFA
-66 SSFLFY
+66 SFIFY
-72 TFGLMSY
+72 TFGIMGYL
-79 GIIIFFLTFT
+79 IIIFFLSYSILIF
-89 LKIFFNQRLN
+89 LKKKPKYIFI
-99 LLFLRLLFFFISL
+99 RLLVFFLSL
-112 ILLPLSLLEVA
+112 ILIPQTIIDFNFEISFVDSIEIWGIFA
-123 IELKFYEGIY
+123 IEI
-133 SWGFFTHKI
+133 H
-142 FNLHQVTYLNYSLSF
+142 NLHDLSYINYISTIVGL
-157 AGAILFL
+157 ILFL
-164 YTQNILYFKMPRVK
+164 VSQNLIYLLKIPKVSFINLFKREKNDGSLNIKIRKEPLINNSTK
-178 LSKVF
+178 DEIDLDIN
-183 QYEEVNLKKQT
+183 QYENLEEEANEFKPDYFSPSL
-194 QKKEPVML
+194 EIL
-202 NRSMSTTN
+202 
-210 AREDNDEVNYSSN
+210 DNKDQ
-223 APSNLKQNKINKFS
+223 PINKKIDKEKIKVNS
-237 TPSLD
+237 
-242 ILDSNEPIRN
+242 E
-252 NKKKLE
+252 
-258 NIEQSS
+258 
-264 GLLEKV
+264 LLEKV
-270 FADFNIEIKVINVK
+270 FDDFNINIRVINVR

-294 LPSAGTKINTI
+294 LPAAGIKISTI
-305 INLAGDIS
+305 INLADDIS
-313 RSMGVGAVRIAQI
+313 RSMGVGAVRISQI
-326 YGTQYL
+326 LGTQYL
-332 GVEVPNS
+332 GVEVPNE

-346 KELLSDIN
+346 KELLSDEN
-354 FKDTTHKI
+354 FKNTSLKI
-362 PICIGKDISGNI
+362 PLCIGKDISGKI

-395 SVFINTLLTSILY
+395 SVFINTLLASILY
-408 KFSPKDLR
+408 KFSPNELR

-437 TPVVTEPKKAII
+437 TPVVTEPKKAIL

-479 SLEKLPF
+479 SIEKLPY
-486 IVVFIDEMAD
+486 IIVFIDEMAD

-573 DMLMSKNGA
+573 DMLMSKNGGNI
-582 SLIRYQS
+582 IRYQS

-600 IKEIKSSQEVNYLK
+600 INEIKRNQKVKYLE
-614 ELDEIIKNNDESFD
+614 ELDEIIKNNDENFD
-628 TLSDE
+628 ILSEE
-633 DEELITK
+633 DEALISK

-657 RNFQIGYNKAARVM
+657 RNFQIGYNKAARIM

-677 GVVSSPNHTGKRDIL
+677 GVVSQPNHTGKREIL
-692 INAEIN
+692 IDT